1 MYRQTGMGPED
12 LISALIS
19 FNSGESVTACFLERN

>member
-1 MYRQTGMGPED
+1 MYLHTGIGPED

-19 FNSGESVTACFLERN
+19 FSNGESVTACLLEMN